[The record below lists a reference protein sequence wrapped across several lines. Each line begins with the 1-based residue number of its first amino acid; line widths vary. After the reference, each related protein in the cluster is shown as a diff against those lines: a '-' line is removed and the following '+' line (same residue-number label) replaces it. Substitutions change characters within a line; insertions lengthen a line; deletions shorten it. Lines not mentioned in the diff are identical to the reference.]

1 MRPECDLR
9 LYFECAVPLALKAKV
24 SAAEGRPR
32 AEMDD
37 VFVYHLTVSPLIGY
51 FPLGFVLI
59 RSFIGSVCEV
69 MAAELCVMEILA
81 VMENDMWMNS

>member
-1 MRPECDLR
+1 M
-9 LYFECAVPLALKAKV
+9 PLALKAKV

-37 VFVYHLTVSPLIGY
+37 VFVYHLTVSMLIGY
-51 FPLGFVLI
+51 FPLGLGLI

-69 MAAELCVMEILA
+69 MVAELGVMEISV
-81 VMENDMWMNS
+81 VMENDMWMKS